1 MKKVELES
9 LLKSFF
15 LFFTSQ
21 LLLVGAL
28 FFLDYK
34 KELSN
39 LDASLFSKMSICS
52 FNLSCE
58 EFVIDFAPLKES
70 QLYKL
75 HKTQERVSTY
85 FSIAGSTQNA
95 LEIYLHKKEYDRLVD
110 TLKNELTLKFIV
122 VVAVLMLLSLLF
134 SLYALSPFRNALRLT
149 EEFIKDILHDFN
161 TPLSTLRLNIS
172 MLKSSFGKNSKLE
185 RMERSVETIL
195 SLQSNLRSYLVNHT
209 TQKESLN
216 LLDFLNER
224 VLFIDKMYK
233 DIHFYVEVPPIEI
246 KTNREAFTRVIDNL
260 LTNAAKYN
268 KKEGSVHLTLENQ
281 TLKIQDTGKG
291 IQNPKRVFDRFYK
304 EQARGIGIGLHIVHK
319 LCEEL
324 QIPIT
329 LESQVNKGTTFSLN
343 LKALTLN

>member
-1 MKKVELES
+1 LKKVELES

-15 LFFTSQ
+15 LFFISQ
-21 LLLVGAL
+21 LLLVSAL
-28 FFLDYK
+28 FFVDYK
-34 KELSN
+34 KELHN
-39 LDASLFSKMSICS
+39 LDATLFSQMSICS

-58 EFVIDFAPLKES
+58 EYTIDFAPLQES
-70 QLYKL
+70 KFYKL
-75 HKTQERVSTY
+75 HKTQKRVSTY
-85 FSIAGSTQNA
+85 FSIPGSTQNA
-95 LEIYLHKKEYDRLVD
+95 LEIYLPKKEYSKLIDDLQY
-110 TLKNELTLKFIV
+110 ELTIKFIV
-122 VVAVLMLLSLLF
+122 VTFVLILLSLLF
-134 SLYALSPFRNALRLT
+134 SLYALSPFKNALSMT

-161 TPLSTLRLNIS
+161 TPLATLRLNIS
-172 MLKSSFGKNSKLE
+172 MLKSSLGKNSKLD

-195 SLQSNLRSYLVNHT
+195 SLQSNLRTYLINHAA
-209 TQKESLN
+209 QKESFE
-216 LLDFLNER
+216 LLALLNER
-224 VLFIDKMYK
+224 VLFIDKIYR
-233 DIHFYVEVPPIEI
+233 DIHFSVEVPHITI
-246 KTNREAFTRVIDNL
+246 HTNREAFIRVIDNL

-268 KKEGSVHLTLENQ
+268 KKDGLVTLTLQNK

-324 QIPIT
+324 QIPIS